1 MSVLSSLFNAGAI
14 IVTTSAKVVLVTTR
28 VAVVSTVTTSAAV
41 AAVVVHE
48 AKTAAKEIQADPN
61 IKAGIEAS
69 KSVFAESRSYVQRKV
84 TSIETAAIDFE
95 ARHKE

>member
-1 MSVLSSLFNAGAI
+1 MSILSSLFNAGAI
-14 IVTTSAKVVLVTTR
+14 VVTTSAKVVLVTTR

-48 AKTAAKEIQADPN
+48 ARTAANQIQADPN
-61 IKAGIEAS
+61 IKAGIDAG
-69 KSVFAESRSYVQRKV
+69 KTVYTAGMSYVQDKV
-84 TSIETAAIDFE
+84 TSIESATIDFE